1 MQRRTWLWLLAT
13 ALTAGAVYLATRP
26 APPAA
31 APPRARVR
39 PTQSSAGEA
48 ALKSGPQPGPE
59 LPATPP
65 APPTAAAGI
74 FAPAPALPPV
84 AIQDHVT
91 LDFSSGIVRQSDT
104 AADQAALDAALK
116 EMDEATKNVT
126 FPAAPAT
133 PPPPP

>member
-13 ALTAGAVYLATRP
+13 ALTAGAVYFATRP

-31 APPRARVR
+31 VPPTPRVR
-39 PTQSSAGEA
+39 VQPAQSPAGDA
-48 ALKSGPQPGPE
+48 ALATQPQPDPE
-59 LPATPP
+59 PPPTPPPPPPAAGLFPP
-65 APPTAAAGI
+65 APP
-74 FAPAPALPPV
+74 LPPV

-91 LDFSSGIVRQSDT
+91 LDFSSGIVQQSDT

-126 FPAAPAT
+126 FPAAPA
-133 PPPPP
+133 PP

>member
-48 ALKSGPQPGPE
+48 ALKSNPQPRPE
-59 LPATPP
+59 LPSTPP
-65 APPTAAAGI
+65 SPPPAAG
-74 FAPAPALPPV
+74 FSPPAQALPPV